1 MPSTNT
7 AGWLARRADEMPR
20 EAAVAASIIATCC
33 LVSFSYV
40 LSGEPAASFRPIAW
54 TAPGEAAS
62 RLTFWEAV
70 AESASEPVKF
80 APGGSVTGHQT
91 PAATTPLMWSATASA
106 PAGKPIGGLVLGAAT
121 LLAGP
126 LSSTVNVVSSRT
138 VNWREIWPAPVAV
151 RPSTATNA
159 PTPRIV
165 PSMVSTAL
173 PGRCTMPD
181 PGQSREPVG
190 VLGLHAVQDNGQ
202 VAAPLAGRA
211 LAGDGHRPGHAE
223 QGESDVGD
231 GQVGPDLAAVLS
243 PGQQAGQQ
251 VAESLPPVR
260 ADSQE
265 RADGL
270 VAGAVGQHVFQET
283 HQAVPGIRVGQ
294 RGLGDGLPAAVP
306 VLEQLIDE
314 LFLGEVTVQRGIAD
328 PGAPGDLDQADAEP
342 LVGESLRGGGE
353 DPVPVLPGIAA
364 LAAHRSGWRDNHD
377 PNSS

>member
-181 PGQSREPVG
+181 PGQSREPVD
-190 VLGLHAVQDNGQ
+190 LTAVVTGCADRVR
-202 VAAPLAGRA
+202 VAHPARTWHVRIA
-211 LAGDGHRPGHAE
+211 D
-223 QGESDVGD
+223 
-231 GQVGPDLAAVLS
+231 DLAAVGDEELLRRAIDNLLMNVLVHTPGETVGMISAAQVGDRVIVEVSDDGPGLPPDKLPHIFERFYRAGTRSFCPGAGLGLAIAAEITSAHGGTAQAAAFS
-243 PGQQAGQQ
+243 PHGLRITLTLPAGQ
-251 VAESLPPVR
+251 PP
-260 ADSQE
+260 
-265 RADGL
+265 
-270 VAGAVGQHVFQET
+270 
-283 HQAVPGIRVGQ
+283 
-294 RGLGDGLPAAVP
+294 
-306 VLEQLIDE
+306 
-314 LFLGEVTVQRGIAD
+314 
-328 PGAPGDLDQADAEP
+328 EP
-342 LVGESLRGGGE
+342 R
-353 DPVPVLPGIAA
+353 PVPA
-364 LAAHRSGWRDNHD
+364 LSASV
-377 PNSS
+377 S